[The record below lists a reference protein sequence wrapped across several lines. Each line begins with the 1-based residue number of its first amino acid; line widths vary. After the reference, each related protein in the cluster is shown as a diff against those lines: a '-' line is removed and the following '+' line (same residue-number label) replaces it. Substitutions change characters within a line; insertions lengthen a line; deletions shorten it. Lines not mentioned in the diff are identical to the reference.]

1 MLKSADNATAE
12 ASAAEIDE
20 AATATSETVGGCLA
34 SSADAVGIDMAASNA
49 PRKPPFPGV
58 LKEGSAP
65 ASVLPATVASGM
77 GKRGGL
83 VGFPDGLGANGDE
96 CAVPV
101 VSRFLF
107 LVALELGGGDLPSSG
122 ELSAFAFAFLVLR
135 RGGGVVADFMVS
147 MNSLVRGCK

>member
-49 PRKPPFPGV
+49 RSARKPPFPGD
-58 LKEGSAP
+58 LKEP